1 MSAKNY
7 PAKIISFLFHP
18 LLLPTYAVFLIFVL
32 PTYISNYQFE
42 YKRIV
47 LIIIFILTFV
57 FPVLVLMVMLN
68 IKTISSLT
76 LNKRKERIY
85 PYALATII
93 YIAAYYIIMN
103 FSVGIP
109 AYITN
114 FVLTSTII
122 IFVLMLINFKIKVS
136 AHMAGIGG
144 FISFFYVF
152 ILKENL
158 YEYPFAILEFNMGTL
173 VFLSGLLILA
183 AIIASSRLSLNAH
196 KADQIWIG
204 FFTGL
209 LIGLLNLFF

>member
-1 MSAKNY
+1 
-7 PAKIISFLFHP
+7 
-18 LLLPTYAVFLIFVL
+18 
-32 PTYISNYQFE
+32 
-42 YKRIV
+42 
-47 LIIIFILTFV
+47 
-57 FPVLVLMVMLN
+57 
-68 IKTISSLT
+68 
-76 LNKRKERIY
+76 
-85 PYALATII
+85 
-93 YIAAYYIIMN
+93 
-103 FSVGIP
+103 
-109 AYITN
+109 
-114 FVLTSTII
+114 
-122 IFVLMLINFKIKVS
+122 
-136 AHMAGIGG
+136 MAGIGG